1 MDIIFSVIPEQLF
14 WRIMLFIHFLVAV
27 TLMTAITLQVVAVLM
42 PARQVAGNFVDRG
55 PVPAPSYAA
64 IVVPLYVIQV
74 LLGAFIYLKYR
85 LYVRIPMEEL
95 RHWWTL
101 GGFEFKEH
109 ILAMG
114 LGLLPAY
121 WYFWQQ
127 PQSTE
132 HAVVRKW
139 LTVFLAVS
147 VWYGFV
153 SGHIANDFR
162 GIGS

>member
-1 MDIIFSVIPEQLF
+1 MQRRRCPMDIIFSVIPEQLF

-85 LYVRIPMEEL
+85 LYVRIPMEQL

-101 GGFEFKEH
+101 
-109 ILAMG
+109 
-114 LGLLPAY
+114 
-121 WYFWQQ
+121 
-127 PQSTE
+127 
-132 HAVVRKW
+132 
-139 LTVFLAVS
+139 
-147 VWYGFV
+147 
-153 SGHIANDFR
+153 
-162 GIGS
+162 

>member
-1 MDIIFSVIPEQLF
+1 MDAIFDVIPEQTF
-14 WRIMLFIHFLVAV
+14 WSILLFIHFVMAV
-27 TLMTAITLQVVAVLM
+27 TLLAAVTLQAVTVLM
-42 PARQVAGNFVDRG
+42 PARQAAGGFIDRG
-55 PVPAPSYAA
+55 PVPAASYTAL
-64 IVVPLYVIQV
+64 IVPLYVIQA

-85 LYVRIPMEEL
+85 LYVRIPMEQL

-109 ILAMG
+109 IIAMG

-127 PQSTE
+127 PQFMDYAT
-132 HAVVRKW
+132 VRKW
-139 LTVFLAVS
+139 VTIFLAVA

>member
-1 MDIIFSVIPEQLF
+1 MDAIFSVIPETMF
-14 WRIMLFIHFLVAV
+14 WKIMLFIHFLIAV
-27 TLMTAITLQVVAVLM
+27 TLMAAVTLQAVAVLM
-42 PARQVAGNFVDRG
+42 PARQVAGNFIDRG
-55 PVPAPSYAA
+55 PMPAASYTA
-64 IVVPLYVIQV
+64 IIVPLYVIQV

-85 LYVRIPMEEL
+85 LYVRIPMEQL
-95 RHWWTL
+95 RHFWTV

-109 ILAMG
+109 IIAMG
-114 LGLLPAY
+114 FGLLPAY

-127 PQSTE
+127 PQSMD
-132 HAVVRKW
+132 HAVIRKW
-139 LTVFLAVS
+139 LTIFLAVS